1 MNIYK
6 IYTLESLQK
15 KGIFHFLVLFKKKS
29 NMGMEELRSKD
40 GVEGGGGVSK
50 SKVMSSLGQVVK
62 GVRV

>member
-40 GVEGGGGVSK
+40 GVGGGGVSK

>member
-40 GVEGGGGVSK
+40 GVGGGVSK